1 MGRAISGQPTRKY
14 HWFKSDHC
22 HEVNNISSKLLITC
36 VQQSNFHLLFS
47 SLNLVHTSII
57 DVTTGVALTSFV
69 RIGEACGLDW
79 ENEGELNR
87 GPQLIF
93 ASFASLPCRPAS
105 HQQSRWSQSGQQGGA
120 VMPGGQ
126 HCPSLDTQSGR
137 DLELCCEKIKVQYI

>member
-1 MGRAISGQPTRKY
+1 MRNSPTFTFSFPLSLTLSVSLTLFFSIVAI
-14 HWFKSDHC
+14 WF
-22 HEVNNISSKLLITC
+22 
-36 VQQSNFHLLFS
+36 
-47 SLNLVHTSII
+47 TSIS
-57 DVTTGVALTSFV
+57 DVTAGVSLTCFV

-93 ASFASLPCRPAS
+93 ASFASLPCRPVS
-105 HQQSRWSQSGQQGGA
+105 HQQSRCSQSDQQGGA

-137 DLELCCEKIKVQYI
+137 DLEPCCEKIKVQYIEKDE